1 MQTFPVA
8 RAALACQLTAPVAG
22 SAASIRSL
30 IPAGVL
36 TALASRQ
43 IIEVR
48 LHPVTTACELRHAA
62 TIAGVALLA
71 DQPTAIPC
79 VDADMLLIQSST
91 GATVTVGAL
100 LLVA

>member
-36 TALASRQ
+36 TALAGRQ

-48 LHPVTTACELRHAA
+48 LHPLATACEVRHAA
-62 TIAGVALLA
+62 ATAGVALLA

-79 VDADMLLIQSST
+79 VDADALLIQSST
-91 GATVTVGAL
+91 ASSATVGVL